1 MPNFFPADFIDYKN
15 MNSYAA
21 VHYKNLN
28 PYAAVPPPAALVL
41 VRPGVPAPSPGG
53 SGTRVLRRL
62 VGAFIYLFRQRVCIC

>member
-53 SGTRVLRRL
+53 SGTRALWCPRSLPPVAL
-62 VGAFIYLFRQRVCIC
+62 VPWCP